1 MNRRFGLWLLA
12 GAVSIAS
19 FAVALRAATP
29 TFWTVSSQ
37 GEFLKGD
44 VEDLSIDSDGRVVLG
59 PTAALVAETSAPFI
73 WIALPT
79 PDGGFFAGT
88 GNEGKVLR
96 VAKDGRVTTFFDAGE
111 LEVHALANA
120 PNGGLYV
127 GTSPDG
133 RIYHVATGP
142 SLAAVTAA
150 HEAAHGKTPGKVME
164 LIEAPDRRQPA
175 GGKKLFLDAHH
186 NPPGTVI
193 KVEDIVKGHEKE
205 LTIQGKHNVDFVSWW
220 LEPSTGTIM
229 CLAETDDP
237 KGAVASHQE
246 TDGDLAEEMAEVT
259 QGP

>member
-1 MNRRFGLWLLA
+1 MTSQVHRW
-12 GAVSIAS
+12 VWISI
-19 FAVALRAATP
+19 VALTACK
-29 TFWTVSSQ
+29 
-37 GEFLKGD
+37 GGD
-44 VEDLSIDSDGRVVLG
+44 VGGKAAPKAEETDVAKAPVAPAEPVKPADPA
-59 PTAALVAETSAPFI
+59 PTAAPATKTVYFDVHELGAGKATAKVAAEEHAKATA
-73 WIALPT
+73 AT
-79 PDGGFFAGT
+79 DKTVAFADYWVDEK
-88 GNEGKVLR
+88 N
-96 VAKDGRVTTFFDAGE
+96 
-111 LEVHALANA
+111 
-120 PNGGLYV
+120 
-127 GTSPDG
+127 G

-175 GGKKLFLDAHH
+175 GGKKLFLDAHY